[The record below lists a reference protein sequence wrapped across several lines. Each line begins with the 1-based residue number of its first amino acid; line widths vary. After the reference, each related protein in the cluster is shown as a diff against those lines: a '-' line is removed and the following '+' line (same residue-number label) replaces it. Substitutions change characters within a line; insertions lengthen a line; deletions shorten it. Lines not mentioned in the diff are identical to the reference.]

1 MPQREPWW
9 AGPFRAKKA
18 AAVVGTGGT
27 IFKVAG
33 GDGILLLALRAR
45 VTTAMSAT
53 VTTLTISATPTGG
66 AAENLAAATA
76 VTSDALGVRYSLPGD
91 KSGSLQKN
99 TVPNAVG
106 GGGGGRIIPPGVI
119 TATYSASQT
128 GAVEYE
134 VIYLPLSRNAGLVA
148 A

>member
-9 AGPFRAKKA
+9 GGPFRAKKA
-18 AAVVGTGGT
+18 SAVVGTGGT
-27 IFKVAG
+27 IFKVQG
-33 GDGILLLALRAR
+33 EILLLALRAR
-45 VTTAMSAT
+45 VMTAMSAT
-53 VTTLTISATPTGG
+53 VTTLTFAATPTGG
-66 AAENLAAATA
+66 AAENLALATA
-76 VTSDALGVRYSLPGD
+76 VTSDALNTRYSLPGD
-91 KSGSLQKN
+91 KSGSVQKN

-106 GGGGGRIIPPGVI
+106 AGGGGRIIPAGTI

-134 VIYLPLSRNAGLVA
+134 AFYLPLTRGAGLVA

>member
-1 MPQREPWW
+1 MPQREPWFG
-9 AGPFRAKKA
+9 GPFRAKRA
-18 AAVVGTGGT
+18 AAVAGTGGT
-27 IFKVAG
+27 IFKVQG
-33 GDGILLLALRAR
+33 EIILLALRGR
-45 VTTAMSAT
+45 VTTVMSGT
-53 VTTLTISATPTGG
+53 VTNLTLAATPTGG

-106 GGGGGRIIPPGVI
+106 AGGGGRIIPAGTI

-128 GAVEYE
+128 GAVEWE
-134 VIYLPLSRNAGLVA
+134 CVYLPLSRNAGLVA